1 MNHTLHSAALKK
13 YSYKACDIRT
23 LLGNHCTGTVIIFI
37 RLSQMICCVFLLSNE
52 DIVLELL
59 HCLYTQL
66 YISLSRM
73 IFGVLMCK
81 IFKGP
86 DLIL

>member
-52 DIVLELL
+52 DIVLE
-59 HCLYTQL
+59 TTA
-66 YISLSRM
+66 LSVHS
-73 IFGVLMCK
+73 I
-81 IFKGP
+81 IY
-86 DLIL
+86 LIVSDDFWSFDV